1 MTNIVEQLFKSLDPW
16 PGFHITGF
24 EKRVSPIDG
33 KKTLLLRLEATA
45 DRMPICSYCKHEAPL
60 IHEYTTRRITEC
72 SILGYFVEL
81 EIVVRRVECEYCH
94 KRCQEYID

>member
-45 DRMPICSYCKHEAPL
+45 ERMPICSHCRQLPDVSYSQ
-60 IHEYTTRRITEC
+60 R
-72 SILGYFVEL
+72 L
-81 EIVVRRVECEYCH
+81 EGSKKTINA
-94 KRCQEYID
+94 